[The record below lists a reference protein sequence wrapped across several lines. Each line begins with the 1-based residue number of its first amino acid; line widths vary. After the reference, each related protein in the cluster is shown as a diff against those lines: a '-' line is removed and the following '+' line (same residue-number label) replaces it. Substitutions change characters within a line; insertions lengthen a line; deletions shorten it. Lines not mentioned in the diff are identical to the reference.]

1 MTELVVALTLF
12 SALSLGTI
20 FVLRKIGMW
29 DGSLRLLFVFVLM
42 THLAGA
48 LFVYYA
54 DFYAP
59 LETQG
64 DQPRYQGV
72 AVRIAEDFRQGN
84 FSLGSIAEH
93 QKEYVISAWYPVML
107 AVFYAFIMPSQ
118 VLGIVISVWL
128 AIIGIFLVCGIA
140 RELGASNKAASFAG
154 FAAALYPT
162 YGYLGGLL
170 LKDVLVVPLVLL
182 GTLLLVKMI
191 KRFSWTQ
198 FLLLYIVLFALIQLR
213 FYIGFIVMYAF
224 VFVWP
229 FFLGFTLKKKLSY
242 GFLALALIGTIPM
255 FLGHGYFGIKSL
267 KHYTSSAII
276 VLYRES
282 AYVPTAPSSTPP
294 DNLVFVPPKNVPSPK
309 GPDATVVVKAEFDR
323 PLLFIRNS
331 FVSFFYVLMG
341 PFPWHLKL
349 SRHLFTLVETIP
361 WAVMFVFII
370 RGIVLSREKWR
381 IMLPILLVG
390 FGIIFVISFLID
402 NFGVYMRIR
411 MPAFLLLMALSPF
424 GFPALTNKRSAITT

>member
-182 GTLLLVKMI
+182 GTL
-191 KRFSWTQ
+191 
-198 FLLLYIVLFALIQLR
+198 
-213 FYIGFIVMYAF
+213 
-224 VFVWP
+224 
-229 FFLGFTLKKKLSY
+229 FLG
-242 GFLALALIGTIPM
+242 
-255 FLGHGYFGIKSL
+255 
-267 KHYTSSAII
+267 
-276 VLYRES
+276 R
-282 AYVPTAPSSTPP
+282 
-294 DNLVFVPPKNVPSPK
+294 
-309 GPDATVVVKAEFDR
+309 
-323 PLLFIRNS
+323 
-331 FVSFFYVLMG
+331 SFFCC
-341 PFPWHLKL
+341 
-349 SRHLFTLVETIP
+349 T
-361 WAVMFVFII
+361 
-370 RGIVLSREKWR
+370 
-381 IMLPILLVG
+381 
-390 FGIIFVISFLID
+390 
-402 NFGVYMRIR
+402 
-411 MPAFLLLMALSPF
+411 
-424 GFPALTNKRSAITT
+424 